1 MDSNQ
6 LFKYVYAKYGLKFEP
21 IVSGSTDTYVLMSPL
36 DSGYFA
42 MLSRINGENS
52 SKSSIVVLDLKCG
65 DFAPTIRD
73 LPGFTD
79 PVRIKGAEW
88 VGVVLTNNRD
98 EQAIKKAL
106 DYAFKLAMNGQDTNV
121 AKSQYFYIPGEKTE
135 EKYQAQPI
143 KQRLPR
149 RQVNDVIPDK
159 IRQMRELYDYSILPS
174 TGRQKNFYIQGQFM
188 ADYEDE
194 YKKYFAFKRFFPTY
208 HDMNVG
214 QLRSY
219 FTWRTKIRKGD
230 YPRQYY

>member
-52 SKSSIVVLDLKCG
+52 SKSSIAVLDLKCG

-135 EKYQAQPI
+135 ENKAA
-143 KQRLPR
+143 
-149 RQVNDVIPDK
+149 V
-159 IRQMRELYDYSILPS
+159 
-174 TGRQKNFYIQGQFM
+174 
-188 ADYEDE
+188 A
-194 YKKYFAFKRFFPTY
+194 A
-208 HDMNVG
+208 
-214 QLRSY
+214 
-219 FTWRTKIRKGD
+219 
-230 YPRQYY
+230 